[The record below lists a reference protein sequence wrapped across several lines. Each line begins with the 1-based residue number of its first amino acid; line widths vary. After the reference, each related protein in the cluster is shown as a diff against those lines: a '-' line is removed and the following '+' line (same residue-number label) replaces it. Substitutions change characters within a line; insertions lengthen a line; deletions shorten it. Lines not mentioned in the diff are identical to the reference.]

1 VRRVGNAT
9 SAPKKPATRQ
19 PAKKK
24 PTPPA
29 TRAQHRRSRE
39 ARRSRFLLLGGA
51 GLSAVILAAWFPANA
66 LYHQHSS
73 LASASAQLTELHRQD
88 QALAQE
94 RKRLSD
100 SAEIA
105 RIARQQ
111 DQLVSPGQQA
121 LAVLPPTRTAKANA
135 PYAGDPALTGP
146 VSPSSAAVI
155 PASSETA
162 TTTPTTTAS
171 HPLPSGKTTA
181 HHAAPSSGVLSR
193 MLGALEF
200 WR

>member
-1 VRRVGNAT
+1 VRSVDKA
-9 SAPKKPATRQ
+9 KPAT
-19 PAKKK
+19 PKAAKRK
-24 PTPPA
+24 PPR

-39 ARRSRFLLLGGA
+39 ARRSRFLLIGGA
-51 GLSAVILAAWFPANA
+51 GLSAVIMAAWFPANA

-105 RIARQQ
+105 RIAREQ

-121 LAVLPPTRTAKANA
+121 LAVLPPTGTAKANA

-146 VSPSSAAVI
+146 VSPSSAAVL
-155 PASSETA
+155 PPSSETA
-162 TTTPTTTAS
+162 TTTPPTTTA
-171 HPLPSGKTTA
+171 HPSSSGKTA
-181 HHAAPSSGVLSR
+181 HHASSSPGVLSR
-193 MLGALEF
+193 MLGSLEF